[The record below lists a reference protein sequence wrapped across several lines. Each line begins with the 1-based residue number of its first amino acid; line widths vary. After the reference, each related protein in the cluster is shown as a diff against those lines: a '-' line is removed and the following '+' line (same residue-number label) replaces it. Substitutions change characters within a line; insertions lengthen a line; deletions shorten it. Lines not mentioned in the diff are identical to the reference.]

1 LNLKQKIS
9 HLRALYHLA
18 CADKQL
24 AKAEAVYIRVVA
36 DHLGVDLKL
45 LNELHP
51 EEPELELP
59 DREYKIY
66 GLFHRLALIIMV
78 DNAINENEKTFC
90 FNLGIKM
97 GLHPNAVGEIIDH
110 AATHGALQTTP
121 KEVMAIFRKYLN

>member
-1 LNLKQKIS
+1 LDLKQKIS

-24 AKAEAVYIRVVA
+24 AKAEAVYIRIVA
-36 DHLGVDLKL
+36 EHLGVDLRL
-45 LNELHP
+45 LGELHP
-51 EEPELELP
+51 EEPVLELP

-66 GLFHRLALIIMV
+66 GLFHRLALIIMI
-78 DNAINENEKTFC
+78 DNSASENEKRFC

-97 GLHPNAVGEIIDH
+97 GLHPNAVNEIIDH
-110 AATHGALQTTP
+110 AAKHGTAKTTP